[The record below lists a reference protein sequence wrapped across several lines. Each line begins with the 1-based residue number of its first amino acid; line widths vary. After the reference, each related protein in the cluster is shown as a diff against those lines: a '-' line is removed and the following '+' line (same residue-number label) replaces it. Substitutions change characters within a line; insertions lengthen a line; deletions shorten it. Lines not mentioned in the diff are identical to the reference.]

1 LVVRQN
7 FFFSFTGTRST
18 MHADSARMGEGSMSQ
33 MTVKM
38 WRYHS
43 NDLFCGHPAIMP
55 SHDDASSRTTG

>member
-1 LVVRQN
+1 LSDRM

-33 MTVKM
+33 MTVKT

-43 NDLFCGHPAIMP
+43 NDLFLRPSGCHAI
-55 SHDDASSRTTG
+55 SCWCI